1 MLNVSSSLPDIAV
14 LRGGKETFTQ
24 SLAEGAEVLASLT
37 KLGYHPVDVLID
49 RHGNWTAKGK
59 PTDPHTVFTQAH
71 TIVDTT
77 RMKGELYQALAKK
90 MGIALL
96 FSQDHDVH
104 MDREDMYRILRQHNI
119 KTPDTY
125 VVRAR
130 APLTPNVFREL
141 WSTYHTP
148 LLVRP
153 LTRSAGAPSKLV
165 RLYADLEKTV
175 REYHEMGVDVHILTY
190 RKSPTMSLA
199 VLPNFRNE
207 KLYTPVW
214 VETFDVENSVPNKT
228 SPIRPHMQA
237 PTKKKEE
244 MKKVVTEVYN
254 ALGLHGPA
262 CIDVIERNGVYIV
275 VNVDTAP
282 SLRKESRF
290 MQSLATTGVDSG
302 HYIHACI
309 TNEFER

>member
-37 KLGYHPVDVLID
+37 KIGYQPVDVLID

-77 RMKGELYQALAKK
+77 RMKGESYQQLAKK
-90 MGIALL
+90 MGIPLL

-104 MDREDMYRILRQHNI
+104 MDREDMYRILRQHSI
-119 KTPDTY
+119 KTPETF
-125 VVRAR
+125 VVRAN

-141 WSTYHTP
+141 WSSYHTP

-153 LTRSAGAPSKLV
+153 LTRTPNAPSKLI
-165 RLYADLEKTV
+165 RLYGDLEKTV
-175 REYHEMGVDVHILTY
+175 REYHEHGVDVHILTY
-190 RKSPTMSLA
+190 RKVPTMSLA
-199 VLPNFRNE
+199 VLPDFRNE
-207 KLYTPVW
+207 PLYTPVW
-214 VETFDVENSVPNKT
+214 VETFDVENSIPGKN
-228 SPIRPHMQA
+228 SPIRAHMQA
-237 PTKKKEE
+237 PQNKKDELKHL
-244 MKKVVTEVYN
+244 VTDVYR
-254 ALGLHGPA
+254 ALDLRGPP
-262 CIDVIERNGVYIV
+262 CIDIIARNGVYIV

-290 MQSLATTGVDSG
+290 MQSLATTGIESG

-309 TNEFER
+309 TNEFQR